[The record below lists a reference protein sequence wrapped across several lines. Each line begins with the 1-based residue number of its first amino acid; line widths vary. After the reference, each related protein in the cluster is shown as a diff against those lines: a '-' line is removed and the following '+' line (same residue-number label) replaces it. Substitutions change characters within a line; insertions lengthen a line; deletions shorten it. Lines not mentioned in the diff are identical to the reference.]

1 MMIGESRL
9 IRTMKLRNFLSFGP
23 DATEV
28 ELKSLNVLIGPN
40 ASGKSNLIEA
50 IGFLRSSPRDLTIPI
65 RDGGGVGEWL
75 WKGAVKF
82 PVAEIDVTVSNPL
95 GPRPLRHRIGFAMSG
110 QRFEL
115 TDETV
120 DDVCPEPIQKSN
132 VSFYYR
138 YQEGHPSFWLQ
149 TDETNAVGVHSP
161 RRKLRREDNLKHD
174 QSVLSQRQGPEYP
187 EISYLS
193 SQYSAIRLYREWN
206 LGRYTAPRLPQKAD
220 LPEDFLAEDASN
232 LGLVLNDLEH
242 RPGFRSLLI
251 ERLKQFHESFSDV
264 STKIHGGT
272 VQIFLHEDGLQQPV
286 PATRLSDGTLRFLCL
301 MSVLCHPTPPPLVCI
316 EEPEIGL
323 HPDIL
328 PMVAELLV
336 EASHN
341 TQLVITTHSDILV
354 DALSETPEAVVVCE
368 KHQGSTNL
376 RRLDADEMRPW
387 IEQYRQGQ
395 CSLGQLWT
403 RGELGGT
410 RW

>member
-1 MMIGESRL
+1 MIGESRL
-9 IRTMKLRNFLSFGP
+9 IQTMKLRNFLSFGP
-23 DATEV
+23 DAEEV

-50 IGFLRSSPRDLTIPI
+50 IGILRSSPRDLTVPI
-65 RDGGGVGEWL
+65 RDGGGIGEWL
-75 WKGAVKF
+75 WKGTDKP
-82 PVAEIDVTVSNPL
+82 PVAEIDVTVSNPH
-95 GPRPLRHRIGFAMSG
+95 GPRPLRHRIAFAMSG

-115 TDETV
+115 ADESV
-120 DDVCPEPIQKSN
+120 EPVYPQSAEKN
-132 VSFYYR
+132 EADFYYR
-138 YQEGHPSFWLQ
+138 YHGNRPTFCLGSDAANRPILL
-149 TDETNAVGVHSP
+149 DPV
-161 RRKLRREDNLKHD
+161 RKFRLEEALKYD

-187 EISYLS
+187 EITYLS
-193 SQYSAIRLYREWN
+193 RRYSDIKLYREWN
-206 LGRYTAPRLPQKAD
+206 LGRYMPPRLPQKAD

-242 RPGFRSLLI
+242 RPKSRNLLI
-251 ERLKQFHESFSDV
+251 ERLRQFHESFSDV

-272 VQIFLHEDGLQQPV
+272 VQVFLHEEGLQQPV

-301 MSVLCHPTPPPLVCI
+301 MSVLCHPAPPPLICI

-323 HPDIL
+323 HPDII

-341 TQLVITTHSDILV
+341 TQLIVTTHSDILV
-354 DALSETPEAVVVCE
+354 DALSEMPEAIVVCE
-368 KHQGSTNL
+368 KREGSTNL
-376 RRLDADEMRPW
+376 RRLDANEMQPW